1 MLTSPP
7 TADELSPSVT
17 VIDPLRPLVA
27 SPVLNAKAPLAPLD
41 ESPVSSDTSPLLPLD
56 AVPVDAVIP
65 PLTPVVPAFAVLTTT
80 SPLLVDPP

>member
-27 SPVLNAKAPLAPLD
+27 SPVLNDKVPL
-41 ESPVSSDTSPLLPLD
+41 SPLD

-65 PLTPVVPAFAVLTTT
+65 PLTPAVPAFAVLTTT

>member
-27 SPVLNAKAPLAPLD
+27 SPVLNAKAPL
-41 ESPVSSDTSPLLPLD
+41 SPLD
-56 AVPVDAVIP
+56 AVPDDAVIP
-65 PLTPVVPAFAVLTTT
+65 PLTPDVPAFAVLSDM
-80 SPLLVDPP
+80 SPLLVAEPVPEVMLITPPLDA